1 MAAPGALP
9 PLSRVSLRMIIRANV
24 SEAPLES
31 KEEEKEDF
39 HSIKPGNQA
48 GESKALPVGAA

>member
-1 MAAPGALP
+1 M
-9 PLSRVSLRMIIRANV
+9 

-31 KEEEKEDF
+31 KEEEKEEF
-39 HSIKPGNQA
+39 HSIETGNQA